1 MSTIP
6 SSLQNITNQV
16 YRILVTRFNKQ
27 QLSMGGALSKKSA
40 PKKPEITGI
49 DRAVLDLKN
58 ARDRL
63 QKYRTK
69 LENDEARLVQQAR
82 IARDAG
88 KKERALGILRLR
100 RYKQSQAA
108 KCEDQLLNVLKM
120 VETIDS
126 KQNESNLLSALAAG
140 KDSLKKMHEETTVDD
155 VLNLMDEIK
164 EEIEVENEITE
175 ILSGVPTL
183 SAADEEAVEAEL
195 LALEL
200 EVNGIP
206 DARIELPNVP
216 SNKLPDIKVPAKQK
230 TPQAEQAREPVLA

>member
-1 MSTIP
+1 
-6 SSLQNITNQV
+6 
-16 YRILVTRFNKQ
+16 
-27 QLSMGGALSKKSA
+27 MGGALSKKSA
-40 PKKPEITGI
+40 PKKPEITEI

-63 QKYRTK
+63 QKYRIK

-88 KKERALGILRLR
+88 NKERALGILRLR
-100 RYKQSQAA
+100 KYKQSQAA
-108 KCEDQLLNVLKM
+108 TCEDQLLNVLKM

-126 KQNESNLLSALAAG
+126 KQNESKLLSALAAG

-175 ILSGVPTL
+175 ILSAVPTL
-183 SAADEEAVEAEL
+183 SAAEEEAVEAEL

-200 EVNGIP
+200 EVHGLP
-206 DARIELPNVP
+206 EDKIELPDVP
-216 SNKLPDIKVPAKQK
+216 SNKLPDIKGPEKQQ

>member
-1 MSTIP
+1 
-6 SSLQNITNQV
+6 
-16 YRILVTRFNKQ
+16 
-27 QLSMGGALSKKSA
+27 MGGALSKKTT
-40 PKKPEITGI
+40 PKKPQITDI
-49 DRAVLDLKN
+49 DRAILDLKN

-69 LENDEARLVQQAR
+69 LEHDDARLVQQAR

-100 RYKQSQAA
+100 KYKQTQAA
-108 KCEDQLLNVLKM
+108 LCEDQLLNVLKM

-126 KQNESNLLSALAAG
+126 KQNESKLLSALAAG

-175 ILSGVPTL
+175 ILSAVPTL

-195 LALEL
+195 LSLEL

-206 DARIELPNVP
+206 ENKIELPDVP
-216 SNKLPDIKVPAKQK
+216 SNKLPDIKVPEK
-230 TPQAEQAREPVLA
+230 QAEQAREPVLA